1 MICPKCNTEIENKP
15 RFCPECGY
23 DLTESESDN
32 QESTPKPVMQ
42 NKTRR
47 PRAKSSTQKQS
58 GIAVLAF
65 LFAILQLT
73 TANMILFAIT
83 IINKD
88 TWNSR
93 QCSQAILIGILPNLV
108 STMLRAFNIFSYIPV
123 AGSII
128 SSGIGITSAILTAVC
143 IIFEIIAI
151 INVKSGKDANIP
163 VASNLSA
170 AWFS

>member
-23 DLTESESDN
+23 DLTEPESGN
-32 QESTPKPVMQ
+32 KEKTSKPTMQ
-42 NKTRR
+42 NKVKRTKG
-47 PRAKSSTQKQS
+47 KSSTQQS

-73 TANMILFAIT
+73 TANMILLAIT

-93 QCSQAILIGILPNLV
+93 QCSQAIMIGIFPNLV
-108 STMLRAFNIFSYIPV
+108 STILRAFNIFSYIPV
-123 AGSII
+123 AGSVI
-128 SSGIGITSAILTAVC
+128 SSGIGIISAILAAIC
-143 IIFEIIAI
+143 IVFEIIAV

-163 VASNLSA
+163 IASNLSA